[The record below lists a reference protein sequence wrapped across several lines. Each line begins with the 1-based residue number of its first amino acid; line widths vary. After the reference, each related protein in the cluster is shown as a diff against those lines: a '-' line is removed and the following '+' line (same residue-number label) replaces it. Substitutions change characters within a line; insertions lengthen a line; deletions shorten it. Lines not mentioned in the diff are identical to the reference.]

1 MPRPLPTQKQP
12 LYTDAEV
19 RTVIDKVTGEIL
31 GDIFAEYPAPHE
43 AGIIDAI
50 DTGVGTETTTGT
62 LTKKDIDAATEAR
75 WNAQVKSRLSDSGKL
90 VVLGSRERDPL
101 HTVPTREGGPRQH

>member
-1 MPRPLPTQKQP
+1 MVYDKNNTTSPPHGTSSTNLERP
-12 LYTDAEV
+12 
-19 RTVIDKVTGEIL
+19 
-31 GDIFAEYPAPHE
+31 
-43 AGIIDAI
+43 
-50 DTGVGTETTTGT
+50 
-62 LTKKDIDAATEAR
+62 TKKDIDAATEAR